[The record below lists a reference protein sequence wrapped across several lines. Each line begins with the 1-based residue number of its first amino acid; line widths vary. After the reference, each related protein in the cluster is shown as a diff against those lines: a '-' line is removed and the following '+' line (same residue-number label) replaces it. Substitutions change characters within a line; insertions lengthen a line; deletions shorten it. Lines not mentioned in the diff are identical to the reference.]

1 MTNTDVFFKIE
12 GNIGKMCNI
21 ILKDR
26 VIIYKRILLGTKGDV
41 YGDLF
46 LIISEGKSER
56 TISVTNIADIEIID

>member
-1 MTNTDVFFKIE
+1 MTNTDIFFKIE

-41 YGDLF
+41 YGDL
-46 LIISEGKSER
+46 L
-56 TISVTNIADIEIID
+56 AHQ

>member
-1 MTNTDVFFKIE
+1 MTNTDIFFKIE